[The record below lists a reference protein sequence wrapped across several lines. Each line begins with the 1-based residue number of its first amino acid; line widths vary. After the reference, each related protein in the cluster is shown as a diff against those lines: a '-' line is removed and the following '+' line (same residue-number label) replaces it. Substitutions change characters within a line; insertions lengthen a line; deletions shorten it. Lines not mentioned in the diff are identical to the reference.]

1 MITWMENK
9 QLKVGNNQKDGWK
22 QTTELIREDLAIT
35 EADIVKSN
43 YISNIMQRK
52 KTMEYQKKK
61 KLIRKLKTN
70 PRYSI

>member
-52 KTMEYQKKK
+52 KTMEY
-61 KLIRKLKTN
+61 
-70 PRYSI
+70 